1 MGRIMR
7 SMRRLIA
14 ALQAALVLAG
24 LLLLAMPVGLAC
36 CAGLIDA
43 HGGDCC
49 EAAMTDA
56 MARSCCE
63 GGESAL
69 AKRPNHQAPPPAP
82 ALAALP
88 VAPWSGSLALPLE
101 AVGTQRPPDGGLFT
115 LHSVLLL

>member
-1 MGRIMR
+1 M
-7 SMRRLIA
+7 SSVRRLIA
-14 ALQAALVLAG
+14 ALQAALVLSG

-36 CAGLIDA
+36 CAGLVDA

-49 EAAMTDA
+49 EAAMADA

-69 AKRPNHQAPPPAP
+69 AKRPDHQAPPPAL
-82 ALAALP
+82 AVAALP
-88 VAPWSGSLALPLE
+88 VAPWPDSLPAPAVG

-115 LHSVLLL
+115 LHSALLL